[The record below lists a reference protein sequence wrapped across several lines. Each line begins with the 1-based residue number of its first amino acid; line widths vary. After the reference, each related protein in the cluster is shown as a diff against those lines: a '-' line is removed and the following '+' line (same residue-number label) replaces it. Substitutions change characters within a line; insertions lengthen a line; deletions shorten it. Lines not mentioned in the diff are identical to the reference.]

1 MCIIWKTLVSCLF
14 GFFKEEGNSGLCYS
28 HVGQKH
34 THEFYFILFFFV
46 FIDKL
51 YSNVYIKMS

>member
-1 MCIIWKTLVSCLF
+1 MDRGAWQGIVHRVAELGMTEVTLHACMHNLLI
-14 GFFKEEGNSGLCYS
+14 NNTL
-28 HVGQKH
+28 
-34 THEFYFILFFFV
+34 TRTLNV